1 MTIIFLIPT
10 PLTQRDFNRYGVK
23 RLQNRGFEIWFLDF
37 TELLNPEIVLKDI
50 VRPFPYQQTVN
61 IKSSVDFER
70 FFSSVGK
77 YKTFLTTEN
86 SFPTQQRR
94 YDAPTYLKEPLEEV
108 GTVPASSFNDI
119 KESWGDRREEFSCQ
133 RSGDNLI
140 IDLSGKTIT
149 CPFIDKYIR
158 EKKIAYA
165 VFCANSIPRTKYPTQ
180 GFPLVSKEFWRRAV
194 GVLKRKIFDQVG
206 TAIPQWI
213 LAGGKY
219 DQKGFP
225 RIDGRTKIIWA
236 HALDYDLYLDY
247 EQNRKE
253 ILVTR
258 PYAVFLDECFPF
270 HPDFSLRGCRSM
282 PFKGPE
288 EYYSELNEFFAVL
301 EAKLKMPVVIAAH
314 PRTPEGTPD
323 MFRGRQVLQ
332 GKTIALVAQAD
343 CVLCHGSTSINFAIL
358 YKKPII
364 FLMPGKI
371 KRDYYGDLIT
381 SFAAQ
386 FGKIPLEVDSI
397 QSVNF
402 EKELIVDERL
412 YADYQENYIKRPQ
425 TPKKFFWDIVADG
438 IT

>member
-37 TELLNPEIVLKDI
+37 TELLNPEIVARDL
-50 VRPFPYQQTVN
+50 VRPFPYKQTVT
-61 IKSSVDFER
+61 IKSSADFER
-70 FFSSVGK
+70 FFD
-77 YKTFLTTEN
+77 E
-86 SFPTQQRR
+86 
-94 YDAPTYLKEPLEEV
+94 
-108 GTVPASSFNDI
+108 
-119 KESWGDRREEFSCQ
+119 
-133 RSGDNLI
+133 RSGDDLII

-149 CPFIDKYIR
+149 CPFMDKYIR

-165 VFCANSIPRTKYPTQ
+165 VFCANSIPRTKYLTQ
-180 GFPLVSKEFWRRAV
+180 GFPLISKEFWHRV
-194 GVLKRKIFDQVG
+194 IGVLKRKIFDRVG
-206 TAIPQWI
+206 TVVPQWI
-213 LAGGKY
+213 FAGGKC
-219 DQKGFP
+219 DQKSLPIINGK
-225 RIDGRTKIIWA
+225 TKIIWA

-270 HPDFSLRGCRSM
+270 HPDFSLRGCRRM
-282 PFKGPE
+282 PFKWPE
-288 EYYSELNEFFAVL
+288 EYYSELNDFFSVL

-323 MFRGRQVLQ
+323 MFRGRQVFQ
-332 GKTIALVAQAD
+332 GKTIDLVAHAD
-343 CVLCHGSTSINFAIL
+343 GVLCHGSTSINFAVL

-371 KRDYYGDLIT
+371 KRDYYGYLIA

-386 FGKIPLEVDSI
+386 FGKIPLEVDSL

-402 EKELIVDERL
+402 EKELIVDERR
-412 YADYQENYIKRPQ
+412 YADYRENYIKRSE
-425 TPKKFFWDIVADG
+425 TPEKFFWDIVADL